1 MWAPNKLASPEIAA
15 LLRHTF
21 RHIYAAFTRVET
33 DGHLFVPE
41 LVISQSLRA
50 LKEALRRRAYT
61 IQKMH
66 ANRKNTSLPNAIP
79 HEAALQ
85 YASLIEMDE
94 QGNIAGFSPT
104 FDAITDEA
112 EQQAKSAL
120 ADLKDRQRVAERAPR
135 KRRRDDP
142 QAQQRAAPLPPNPP
156 AAPRPP
162 PAGLARG
169 GPGNTR
175 RPY

>member
-1 MWAPNKLASPEIAA
+1 M
-15 LLRHTF
+15 
-21 RHIYAAFTRVET
+21 
-33 DGHLFVPE
+33 PE

-66 ANRKNTSLPNAIP
+66 ANRKNTSLPNVIP

-94 QGNIAGFSPT
+94 QGNIAGFSPA
-104 FDAITDEA
+104 FDAITKEA
-112 EQQAKSAL
+112 EQNAKSAL
-120 ADLKDRQRVAERAPR
+120 AGLKDRQRAEQRAPR

-142 QAQQRAAPLPPNPP
+142 QAQQGAAPLPPIPP
-156 AAPRPP
+156 GAAPRPP
-162 PAGLARG
+162 TAGLARG

-175 RPY
+175 RPD